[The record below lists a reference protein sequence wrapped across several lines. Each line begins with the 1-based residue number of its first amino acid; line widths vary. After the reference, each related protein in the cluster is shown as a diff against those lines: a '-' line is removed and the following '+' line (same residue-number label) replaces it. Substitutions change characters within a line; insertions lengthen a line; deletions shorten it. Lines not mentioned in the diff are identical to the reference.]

1 MYFREVRI
9 SEKIL
14 ILACF
19 INNLN
24 LLKLKKKSL
33 DLPVAREKK
42 GELRWLFKLYNME

>member
-24 LLKLKKKSL
+24 LLKLKKKIARLASRKRKKRRIE
-33 DLPVAREKK
+33 VA
-42 GELRWLFKLYNME
+42 L